1 MDIAKD
7 GTITSLVDDIPG
19 LSFRREERGC
29 AKGGGDTISEMDRQ
43 AQQRSTGEE

>member
-29 AKGGGDTISEMDRQ
+29 AKGGGSYLRNGQ
-43 AQQRSTGEE
+43 AGTAKEHR

>member
-7 GTITSLVDDIPG
+7 STITSLVDDIPG

-29 AKGGGDTISEMDRQ
+29 AKEGEGILSPKW
-43 AQQRSTGEE
+43 TGTAAEEHR